1 MNENTTAVR
10 TIVFKVSCVEKA
22 DPGDDDDGSEAWYR
36 YILENGRS
44 TIVGQRRGTL
54 KDVTDYATNYTEQ
67 LNERSSMSRS
77 TWSTRG
83 KKSS

>member
-1 MNENTTAVR
+1 MNESASALK
-10 TIVFKVSCVEKA
+10 TIVFKVSSIEKA
-22 DPGDDDDGSEAWYR
+22 DPEEQDGSEVWYR

-54 KDVTDYATNYTEQ
+54 QDVTDYATNYTEQ

>member
-1 MNENTTAVR
+1 MNENTDAVK
-10 TIVFKVSCVEKA
+10 TIVFTISSIEKA
-22 DPGDDDDGSEAWYR
+22 DPDQQDGSSEAWYR

-44 TIVGQRRGTL
+44 TIVGQRKGTL
-54 KDVTDYATNYTEQ
+54 KDVTEYATNYTEQ

-83 KKSS
+83 KKPS